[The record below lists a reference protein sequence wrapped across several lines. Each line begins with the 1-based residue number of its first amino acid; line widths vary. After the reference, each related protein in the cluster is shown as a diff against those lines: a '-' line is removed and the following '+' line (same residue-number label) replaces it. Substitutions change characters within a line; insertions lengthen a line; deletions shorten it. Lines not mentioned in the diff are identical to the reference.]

1 MSNEKITNLL
11 KSSFVSGELDNKVQ
25 WIWSKNESN
34 QSKVEKLSK
43 TCFDQLEI
51 LYQCELKNGPGHKDC
66 ATFQMEYS
74 NCLSK
79 NICPKESILKDIFCF
94 GGDGNNNNNNNSNKN
109 NINNYKNNGGLN
121 SYRSTSKSDLDYQ
134 NFIKVPPSL
143 LNQMNEKEKNDY
155 CSEFSNQLS
164 ACINNS
170 LSKIWDSDK

>member
-1 MSNEKITNLL
+1 MSNEKFSNIL
-11 KSSFVSGELDNKVQ
+11 KSSFISGELDNKVQ

-43 TCFDQLEI
+43 TCFDQLES
-51 LYQCELKNGPGHKDC
+51 LYQCELKNGPGHNDC

-94 GGDGNNNNNNNSNKN
+94 GNNDNNNNNNNKNNNKN
-109 NINNYKNNGGLN
+109 FNNISHGGLN
-121 SYRSTSKSDLDYQ
+121 SYRNSTKSDFDYQ
-134 NFIKVPPSL
+134 NFINLPPSL

-155 CSEFSNQLS
+155 CHEFSNQLS
-164 ACINNS
+164 NCINKS
-170 LSKIWDSDK
+170 LSKIWDINQ

>member
-1 MSNEKITNLL
+1 MSNEKISNLL

-43 TCFDQLEI
+43 TCFDQLEL

-66 ATFQMEYS
+66 SSFQMEYS

-94 GGDGNNNNNNNSNKN
+94 GDNKNNNNNNNNNNSNN
-109 NINNYKNNGGLN
+109 RGLN
-121 SYRSTSKSDLDYQ
+121 SYRTKSDFDYQ

-155 CSEFSNQLS
+155 CNEFSNQLS
-164 ACINNS
+164 ACINKS
-170 LSKIWDSDK
+170 LSKIWDIDQ